1 MSEVNK
7 PDLIAEKILED
18 KPAIHVKRKN
28 SNLNAKSKRLRI
40 ENEDMLELKLTYK
53 EAQQLMRAPAKIVP
67 SSFVVDGC
75 EFEEF
80 EVPGICS

>member
-7 PDLIAEKILED
+7 RELIAEKILED
-18 KPAIHVKRKN
+18 KPVIVKRKN

-53 EAQQLMRAPAKIVP
+53 EAQRLMRAPAKIVP

-80 EVPGICS
+80 EVTWNL